1 MSILNILKH
10 PNPALRQKSKEVSV
24 SDIKKP
30 EIQKFI
36 KALTHTM
43 VVKDGIGLSAP
54 QVGKLMRIIAINK
67 KEGSFVLINPKIVR
81 KSWKK
86 NEGEEGCL
94 SLPGIFG
101 LVKRNSKIKVCF
113 YDKTGE
119 KIILKT
125 DGLFARVIQHE
136 FDHLEGVLFIDKT
149 KKITKGAELL
159 KSNRDEK

>member
-10 PNPALRQKSKEVSV
+10 PNPALRKKSKEVSA
-24 SDIKKP
+24 SDNKNP

-43 VVKDGIGLSAP
+43 VVRDGIGLAAP
-54 QVGKLMRIIAINK
+54 QVDKLTRIIAVNT
-67 KEGSFVLINPKIVR
+67 KEGPLVLINPKILR

-101 LVKRNSKIKVCF
+101 LVRRNSKIKVCF
-113 YDKTGE
+113 YDKTGK
-119 KIILKT
+119 KIILKA

-136 FDHLEGVLFIDKT
+136 YDHLEGVLFIDKT
-149 KKITKGAELL
+149 KKFTKGAELL
-159 KSNRDEK
+159 KKNHE